1 MALYAAAA
9 WKMFRRRTTR
19 VELHHVPSGTVAAH
33 DHTPESL
40 QRKLAEAESI
50 AADARKAEDDYAQF
64 GVDSGLFPARVGP
77 LCQWCDFRA
86 HCPAGRA
93 AGPEKSDW
101 AALGD
106 DDPAPS
112 GSPAPADPQGARTE
126 VLGEVHM

>member
-1 MALYAAAA
+1 
-9 WKMFRRRTTR
+9 
-19 VELHHVPSGTVAAH
+19 
-33 DHTPESL
+33 L

-64 GVDSGLFPARVGP
+64 GIDSGRFPARVGA

-86 HCPAGRA
+86 HCPAGQA

-106 DDPAPS
+106 DDPADRP
-112 GSPAPADPQGARTE
+112 SPAPADPQGTGAE
-126 VLGEVHM
+126 VLGEVHV